1 VDQSDVIAKFGIEA
15 TAPFGAYKTFQVPI
29 SEIERLTG
37 LQFTYG
43 KNKKALSDLDPLAK
57 GTTRKRRGVR
67 TEESLGTGELPT
79 GYVPLA
85 EFSDIALS
93 T

>member
-1 VDQSDVIAKFGIEA
+1 LDQSDVIAKFGIEA

-43 KNKKALSDLDPLAK
+43 KSKKALSDLDPLAK
-57 GTTRKRRGVR
+57 GAPRKRRN
-67 TEESLGTGELPT
+67 LPT
-79 GYVPLA
+79 LESSASFDAPQGYILLSDV
-85 EFSDIALS
+85 SDIARA
-93 T
+93 